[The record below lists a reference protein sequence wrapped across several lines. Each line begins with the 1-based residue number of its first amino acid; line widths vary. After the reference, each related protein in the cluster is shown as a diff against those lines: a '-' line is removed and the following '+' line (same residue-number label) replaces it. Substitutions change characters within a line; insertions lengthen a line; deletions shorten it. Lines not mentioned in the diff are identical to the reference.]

1 MIDIETQSILDRI
14 ERLKAEHGSLDREID
29 EMSRSYRNDQLHVMR
44 LKRRKLA
51 IKDEIVLLESELYP
65 DIIA

>member
-29 EMSRSYRNDQLHVMR
+29 EISHGYHNDQLHVMR